1 MAADGTWL
9 VNITA
14 TGRPACTSP
23 CTLPLP
29 HTQDVKKLGGKMIVN
44 APVAYITQT
53 AEGVEI
59 ETDDPAGTTDTR

>member
-1 MAADGTWL
+1 
-9 VNITA
+9 
-14 TGRPACTSP
+14 
-23 CTLPLP
+23 
-29 HTQDVKKLGGKMIVN
+29 MIVN